1 MTFGSRVLP
10 TRRGKIKREIKR
22 EKKKIFAW
30 EEHKKEESSN
40 KDYRLEKKK
49 TAKRELC
56 VEKEIKRRE

>member
-1 MTFGSRVLP
+1 MKL
-10 TRRGKIKREIKR
+10 REK
-22 EKKKIFAW
+22 KKKIFAW